1 MIIPG
6 SFKSKILP
14 DTLINGQKCN
24 IYKYQNST
32 ADSLIVV
39 YKNEFKQEKT
49 FFYRNGTVHSKIF
62 LDNYGDEKR
71 SIYYYENGKKKTET
85 TRKGR
90 RGYKFRITEWDE
102 HGKRSSRKYI
112 E

>member
-6 SFKSKILP
+6 VFKDKILP
-14 DTLINGQKCN
+14 DTIINGQKCN
-24 IYKYQNST
+24 IYKYHGST

-49 FFYRNGTVHSKIF
+49 FFYRNGAVQSKIF
-62 LDNYGDEKR
+62 LDNYGDEKC
-71 SIYYYENGKKKTET
+71 SIYYYENGKKKSKT
-85 TRKGR
+85 TRKG

-102 HGKRSSRKYI
+102 NGKRSSRKYI